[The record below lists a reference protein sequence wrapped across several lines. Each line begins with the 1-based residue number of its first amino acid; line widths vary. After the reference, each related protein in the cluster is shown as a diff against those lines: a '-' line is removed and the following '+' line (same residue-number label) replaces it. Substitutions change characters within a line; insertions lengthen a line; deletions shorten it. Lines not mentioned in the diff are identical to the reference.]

1 MSIFILSLII
11 IHVVSSTIQPALS
24 HTVPVIFYTVAIA
37 GIILL
42 IVCCVL
48 VISLVGC
55 CIYWIKK
62 KKQDTL

>member
-1 MSIFILSLII
+1 MSIFILPLII
-11 IHVVSSTIQPALS
+11 IHVVSSTIQPTLT

-48 VISLVGC
+48 VVGC
-55 CIYWIKK
+55 CIYWINK